1 MRVRH
6 LPGPADP
13 LLPAVPRSRPRPGPG
28 CPAPAAAWPAVQHPA
43 QDRSGLVDGCLA
55 EPGPARPSGLA
66 DSAQHH
72 TFNPS
77 GREGS
82 SCLPPWSRAPC
93 CSPGRGQGT
102 SGSGSHFCCRRTR
115 RPASGRRS
123 WRRRLGMRSAGR
135 GLRVPRGVPGPY
147 VHTALSMGSNP
158 RPTAPVPLK
167 GIKPCPPVTLVFQ
180 APVIAST
187 VWSATRIPVRSLL
200 GTSAVARPTSS
211 PCPCSSPSSSAS
223 AAAVTS
229 ADSGQPPCLPT
240 SEAAVG
246 PPSPACRSGPDRFH
260 AAS

>member
-123 WRRRLGMRSAGR
+123 WRRRLGMRSAGH
-135 GLRVPRGVPGPY
+135 GLRVPRSRPGPVRAHGTLDGVESEADGTCSAEGDQALPSCDPGVPGAGNRLDG
-147 VHTALSMGSNP
+147 V
-158 RPTAPVPLK
+158 V
-167 GIKPCPPVTLVFQ
+167 CD
-180 APVIAST
+180 
-187 VWSATRIPVRSLL
+187 
-200 GTSAVARPTSS
+200 
-211 PCPCSSPSSSAS
+211 
-223 AAAVTS
+223 
-229 ADSGQPPCLPT
+229 ADSGPVTARHFGSRQADLVAVSLLVAVVLGIRSSRHQRGLRATTVPPDLRGGRW
-240 SEAAVG
+240 AAVAG
-246 PPSPACRSGPDRFH
+246 L
-260 AAS
+260 